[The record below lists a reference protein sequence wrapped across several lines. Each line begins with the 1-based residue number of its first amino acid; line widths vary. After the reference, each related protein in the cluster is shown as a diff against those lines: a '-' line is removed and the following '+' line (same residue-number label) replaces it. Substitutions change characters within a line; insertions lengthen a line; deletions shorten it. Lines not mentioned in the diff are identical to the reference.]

1 MKEFDRLLTVVK
13 RLRKECPWD
22 RAQNHTTLKP
32 FMVEELHEALEAIDQ
47 KDDKKLAEELGDQLL
62 HILMHAVM
70 GAEENKFDIKE
81 IIQTITEKMIRR
93 HPHVFLPAGRH
104 GAGGKAKTQAQV
116 LKKWEEIKRAERRK
130 K

>member
-1 MKEFDRLLTVVK
+1 MKEFDRLYQVVK

-22 RAQNHTTLKP
+22 KAQNHTTLKP
-32 FMVEELHEALEAIDQ
+32 FMVEELNEALEAIDQ

-62 HILMHAVM
+62 HILMHAAM

-93 HPHVFLPAGRH
+93 HPHVF
-104 GAGGKAKTQAQV
+104 AGGKAKTQAEV